1 MTQKASFLVFTGG
14 PESPQDI
21 SLVEDWSKWLLV
33 ERGASQATLR
43 AYSGE
48 LRRLASLNRRPLRSL
63 EVKHLR
69 AYLYGAGGK
78 PSTVARR
85 IAAMR
90 SFYGWLVRVGRRLDD
105 PSRQL
110 DSPRRRRAVPHPVA
124 DFDALAAR
132 LDPEFRAIAVFLVS
146 TGLRLS
152 EACAVDVGLPVPT
165 ELWVS
170 GKSGERIVPL
180 TEVAAAALT
189 ELGGRIRPKARVIQ
203 RRFADAGFHA
213 HALRHTFATRLA
225 EAEVD
230 LSVIQ
235 DLLGHASPA
244 TTRVYQQ
251 NSPARLRRGMVKAAR

>member
-1 MTQKASFLVFTGG
+1 M
-14 PESPQDI
+14 
-21 SLVEDWSKWLLV
+21 EDWSKWLSV
-33 ERGASQATLR
+33 ERGASQGTLR
-43 AYSGE
+43 AYGGE
-48 LRRLASLNRRPLRSL
+48 LRRLSSLNRRPLRSL

-90 SFYGWLVRVGRRLDD
+90 SFYGWLARTGRRLDD
-105 PSRQL
+105 PSRAL
-110 DSPRRRRAVPHPVA
+110 DAPRRRRAVPHPVA
-124 DFDALAAR
+124 DFDHLAAR
-132 LDPEFRAIAVFLVS
+132 LDPDFRAIAIFLVS

-165 ELWVS
+165 ELWVR

-180 TEVAAAALT
+180 LPEAAEALT

-251 NSPARLRRGMVKAAR
+251 NSPARLRRGMARAAR